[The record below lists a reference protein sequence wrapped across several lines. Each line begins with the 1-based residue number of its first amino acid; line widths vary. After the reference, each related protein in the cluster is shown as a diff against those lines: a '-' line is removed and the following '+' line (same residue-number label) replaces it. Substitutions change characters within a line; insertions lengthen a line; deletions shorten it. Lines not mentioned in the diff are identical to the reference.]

1 MALAINSPIGTIT
14 APAHI
19 EEAIAKM
26 TDAEVIHRFDT
37 EHHVDPF
44 IFQEL
49 RNRGLYSQTADA
61 ERRRQREAAK
71 PGLFETFARLCEE
84 SEARANAKT

>member
-1 MALAINSPIGTIT
+1 MTLAINSPIGLIT
-14 APAHI
+14 APKHI
-19 EEAIAKM
+19 EEDIAKM
-26 TDAEVIHRFDT
+26 TDAEIINKFDS

-44 IFQEL
+44 IFQEIF
-49 RNRGLYSQTADA
+49 NRGLYSQTADA

-84 SEARANAKT
+84 SEARENAKT